1 MEELIKSILSKYLG
15 IRLEEGAGAI
25 DLTDLKIFLSMLDAT
40 TLGDI
45 SADLSSYRK
54 ENI

>member
-1 MEELIKSILSKYLG
+1 MDELINSILSKYLG
-15 IRLEEGAGAI
+15 IRLEQGTSAI

-45 SADLSSYRK
+45 SADLNSCRK
-54 ENI
+54 